1 MSDAAEDLSL
11 HEELKA
17 AFASTDPKEDTPLS
31 NRDEQGRF
39 VERDKEQE
47 PAAKLEEAAPGEGD
61 KPAPVESEVQVPDSS
76 TAPGNW
82 KEDKAPQSWTPKM
95 REKWGE
101 LPQDVRQEIVRRE
114 EAAVAGFRQLNEKFA
129 PAQRVMEGLAPVFQ
143 EAQQYGADPVQH
155 ISNVMQ
161 TERVLRTADV
171 KGKFQAIMQIADQ
184 YGVPLRD
191 IINESV
197 GEKVFPSAAQ
207 QQATTLPPQ
216 VEQELA
222 QMRAWREEQSAN
234 SAKAVV
240 DAFAAGKEFFQDVAP
255 LMGTLMQSG
264 AAADLQ
270 SAYDQACWMNPEVR
284 EVLIQRQTGQ
294 QQKTNLQ
301 DRQARA
307 TAASLPSRGK
317 VDVKVDNGDE
327 DDLAAT
333 VANAIHE
340 LNGRV

>member
-1 MSDAAEDLSL
+1 MTTETEELSL
-11 HEELKA
+11 HEELQA
-17 AFASTDPKEDTPLS
+17 AFESSKSQEETPIS

-39 VERDKEQE
+39 VGRASTEE
-47 PAAKLEEAAPGEGD
+47 PAPKTEETALGD
-61 KPAPVESEVQVPDSS
+61 ADKSKSTDTEVQVPDSS
-76 TAPGNW
+76 AAPGNW

-95 REKWGE
+95 REKWSE

-143 EAQQYGADPVQH
+143 EAQQYGVDPVQH
-155 ISNVMQ
+155 IGNVMQ
-161 TERVLRTADV
+161 TERILRTADV
-171 KGKFQAIMQIADQ
+171 KGKFQEIMRIADQ

-197 GEKVFPSAAQ
+197 GEKVFTQNNQPQPAA
-207 QQATTLPPQ
+207 LPPQ
-216 VEQELA
+216 VERELA
-222 QMRAWREEQSAN
+222 EMRAWRQEQSAN

-240 DAFAAGKEFFQDVAP
+240 DAFAVGKEFFQDVAP
-255 LMGTLMQSG
+255 IMGTLMESG
-264 AAADLQ
+264 AAKDLQ
-270 SAYDQACWMNPEVR
+270 SAYDQACWMSPEVR

-301 DRQARA
+301 ERQARA
-307 TAASLPSRGK
+307 TTASLPSRGK
-317 VDVKVDNGDE
+317 VDVKVSSEEE
-327 DDLAAT
+327 DDLATT
-333 VANAIHE
+333 VANAISE

>member
-1 MSDAAEDLSL
+1 MTTETEELSL
-11 HEELKA
+11 HEELHA
-17 AFASTDPKEDTPLS
+17 AFQASEAEAPEPIS

-39 VERDKEQE
+39 VERAESKET
-47 PAAKLEEAAPGEGD
+47 EAADVG
-61 KPAPVESEVQVPDSS
+61 SEDQPKSDTTEVKVPDSS
-76 TAPGNW
+76 EAPGNW

-143 EAQQYGADPVQH
+143 ETQQFGVDPVQH
-155 ISNVMQ
+155 IGNVMQ
-161 TERVLRTADV
+161 TERILRTADV
-171 KGKFQAIMQIADQ
+171 KGKFAAIMQIADQ

-207 QQATTLPPQ
+207 QQAATIPPQ
-216 VEQELA
+216 VERELA
-222 QMRAWREEQSAN
+222 EMRAWRQEQSTN

-255 LMGTLMQSG
+255 LMGTLMDSG
-264 AAADLQ
+264 AAKDLQ